1 VLPDAIDHHP
11 GVPILRASTRTF
23 EWGHDVASAL
33 KVASS
38 GRLGPDGR
46 LVGFCGLGLVPG
58 PLNPALPVLADRGE
72 ARGPQQ
78 THLRVKVEPS
88 R

>member
-23 EWGHDVASAL
+23 EWVHDVASAMN
-33 KVASS
+33 VASP

-46 LVGFCGLGLVPG
+46 LVGFCGLGLGPG

-78 THLRVKVEPS
+78 THLRAKVEPS